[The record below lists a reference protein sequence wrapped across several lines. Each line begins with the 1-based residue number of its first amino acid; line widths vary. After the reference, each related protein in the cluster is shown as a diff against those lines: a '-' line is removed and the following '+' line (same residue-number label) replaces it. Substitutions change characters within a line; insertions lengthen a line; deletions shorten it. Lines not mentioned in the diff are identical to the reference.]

1 MAVAPMTKIVMAAPL
16 SRREELVEKLHC
28 LGAVQVRTLPSLFE
42 SEEGLWPEEFRP
54 KAYVPDTRK
63 LRLELSRA
71 DFLIE
76 LVERFEEKPGGLLA
90 SMVRPRVHFSLDEYL
105 RVKEEVD
112 LDGVYRRG
120 EELDT
125 RLRELEHC
133 RLEMEREREA
143 LLPWRALDAAFEEI
157 GAPEKVRAK
166 FISLPPDKME
176 DWSEDIE
183 SGCPAADW
191 VEVSRTQDK
200 VYVFAFVHVSQLGVF
215 ESLNQKWGA
224 EDILLRVER
233 GTVEERIASL
243 EEEMERNSAERERVV
258 EEIRSL
264 VSLKGKLLLLH
275 DYIYNQL
282 LKEEVK
288 GDFLHT
294 RRAFLVE
301 GWVRKEEADEVAEQ
315 LQELGEDVEVAFEEP
330 GEDEVPPTA
339 LANRRLLQPVESLV
353 RLFGLP
359 HYLETD
365 PTWVMAPFFVF
376 FFGMC
381 MADVGYGIIL
391 TFFFWLLWKK
401 LDVSENVRRFLRLF
415 MYGGVA
421 TILGGVLTR
430 SYFGIFATDPERFPR
445 FLQFKGTFDPLFNPL
460 PYMGFCC
467 ALGLLHISLGTAIEM
482 YDNARWNSPWKAFCE
497 QGTTLVLWLGLAITA
512 VGGALKADPVLKAG
526 LYLMAVGAA
535 GIVFLSNIGSRSWW
549 GKFFGGLY
557 NLYNAFG
564 GTIGDVASYLR
575 LFALGL
581 ATMAIGDVVN
591 RMGSLFLG
599 IPGLGIVL
607 LFLVLV
613 GGHLFN
619 VIINL
624 LGAFV
629 HPLRLQYVEFFGK
642 FYEDGGAPFAPFGL
656 TPRKTVI
663 EGTRR

>member
-1 MAVAPMTKIVMAAPL
+1 MAVVPMVKIEIAAPR
-16 SRREELVEKLHC
+16 SKREELVEELHR
-28 LGAVQVRTLPSLFE
+28 LGAVQVRSLPSLVDPSTLE
-42 SEEGLWPEEFRP
+42 PEVGLELDG
-54 KAYVPDTRK
+54 YVPETRR
-63 LRLELSRA
+63 LRLELSRV

-76 LVERFEEKPGGLLA
+76 LVERFEEKPRGLLS
-90 SMVRPRVHFSLDEYL
+90 SMVRPRVHFTLEDYL
-105 RVKEEVD
+105 RVKGEID
-112 LDGVYRRG
+112 LDEVYRKG
-120 EELDT
+120 EGLDA
-125 RLRELEHC
+125 RIRELEH
-133 RLEMEREREA
+133 RRSELEREREA
-143 LLPWRALDAAFEEI
+143 LLPWQDLDAAFEEI
-157 GAPEKVRAK
+157 GSPATVTGR
-166 FISLPPDKME
+166 FIAIPPNRLDGWAE
-176 DWSEDIE
+176 ELERECPPSDWT
-183 SGCPAADW
+183 
-191 VEVSRTQDK
+191 EVSRSYDK
-200 VYVFAFVHVSQLGVF
+200 VYIIAFVHRSHVEAF
-215 ESLNQKWGA
+215 ESIGQRWGV
-224 EDILLRVER
+224 EDVLMKVER
-233 GTVEERIASL
+233 GTVRERIISL
-243 EEEMERNSAERERVV
+243 EKAMEENSAERERLV

-264 VSLKGKLLLLH
+264 VPLKEKLLLLN
-275 DYIYNQL
+275 DYLYNQL

-294 RRAFLVE
+294 QRAFLVE
-301 GWVRKEEADEVAEQ
+301 GWVRKEEAEGVAES
-315 LQELGEDVEVAFEEP
+315 LRRLGEDVVVSFEEP
-330 GEDEVPPTA
+330 EEGEVPPTA
-339 LANRRLLQPVESLV
+339 LVNRRLLHPVESLV

-359 HYLETD
+359 NYQETD

-381 MADVGYGIIL
+381 MADVGYGVVL
-391 TFFFWLLWKK
+391 TLAFWFLLKK

-415 MYGGVA
+415 MYGGMA

-430 SYFGIFATDPERFPR
+430 SYFGIFATEPERFPR

-482 YDNARWNSPWKAFCE
+482 YDNARWNSPWRAFCE
-497 QGTTLVLWLGLAITA
+497 QGTTLVLWLGLAVTA
-512 VGGALKADPVLKAG
+512 VGGALKSDPALKAG
-526 LYLMAVGAA
+526 LYIMAAGAA
-535 GIVFLSNIGSRSWW
+535 GIVFLSNVGAKSWL

-581 ATMAIGDVVN
+581 ATMAIGDVIN

-599 IPGLGIVL
+599 IPGLGIIF
-607 LFLVLV
+607 LFLILL

-619 VIINL
+619 VVINL

-642 FYEDGGAPFAPFGL
+642 FYEDGGAPFTPFGL
-656 TPRKTVI
+656 TTRKTVI